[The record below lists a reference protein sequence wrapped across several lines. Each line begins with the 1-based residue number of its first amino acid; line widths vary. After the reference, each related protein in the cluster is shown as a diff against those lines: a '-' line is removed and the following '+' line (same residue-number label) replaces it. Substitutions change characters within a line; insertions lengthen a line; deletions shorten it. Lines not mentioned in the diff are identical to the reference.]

1 MKALKNDR
9 TTTAGATTTGPVD
22 WFANVVRTDTIM
34 PVDDASGENGDPADG
49 GDGSDGD
56 RGAPS
61 KLQSLANRLTR
72 QYRQLPGW
80 VLIPQIFLA
89 FAWGRSGLAHL
100 LDAEWWSG
108 QGVLNFLATET
119 GLRVDVYQHVLTGV
133 IERIPVATAVAVV
146 AIELLVAVLLL
157 INYRAAVAIGVAIV
171 FNLQLILAGAVNPAV
186 FYLVVALGIGIWRV
200 ETFASPET
208 VSRLSR
214 WMLMAGVAVVAFLA
228 PSVRTLR
235 PEGALEDPALLLIFL
250 TLLSVI
256 ALWWINRRMTLAQ
269 ETLDRLTGD
278 AATRTV
284 DDRSTPSPLW
294 LLAAAA
300 GTALI
305 LFAGFGALTDEGRGQ
320 DIAAAADPIDAPG
333 SFDTPY
339 PFGLNVTMNYN
350 DLTDGRNREWRVQV
364 LAAVLEEASPI
375 QFDPAT
381 DGQLAMARI
390 RLTYQDGAAP
400 TLASDIRFQAVGRS
414 GEVFATKAAGCGSPE
429 GRLPTDILD
438 PGQAVEGWVCWPVPT
453 DEVASLVMAVEA
465 APADGVLYMSLRAA
479 TEE

>member
-186 FYLVVALGIGIWRV
+186 FY
-200 ETFASPET
+200 S
-208 VSRLSR
+208 
-214 WMLMAGVAVVAFLA
+214 
-228 PSVRTLR
+228 
-235 PEGALEDPALLLIFL
+235 
-250 TLLSVI
+250 
-256 ALWWINRRMTLAQ
+256 
-269 ETLDRLTGD
+269 
-278 AATRTV
+278 
-284 DDRSTPSPLW
+284 
-294 LLAAAA
+294 
-300 GTALI
+300 
-305 LFAGFGALTDEGRGQ
+305 
-320 DIAAAADPIDAPG
+320 
-333 SFDTPY
+333 
-339 PFGLNVTMNYN
+339 
-350 DLTDGRNREWRVQV
+350 
-364 LAAVLEEASPI
+364 
-375 QFDPAT
+375 
-381 DGQLAMARI
+381 
-390 RLTYQDGAAP
+390 
-400 TLASDIRFQAVGRS
+400 
-414 GEVFATKAAGCGSPE
+414 
-429 GRLPTDILD
+429 
-438 PGQAVEGWVCWPVPT
+438 
-453 DEVASLVMAVEA
+453 
-465 APADGVLYMSLRAA
+465 
-479 TEE
+479 